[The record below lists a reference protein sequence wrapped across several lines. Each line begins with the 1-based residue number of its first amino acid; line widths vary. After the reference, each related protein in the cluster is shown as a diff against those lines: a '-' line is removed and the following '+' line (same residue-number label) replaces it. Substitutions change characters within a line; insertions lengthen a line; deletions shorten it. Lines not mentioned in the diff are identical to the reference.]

1 MPSSLK
7 VSKQVK
13 AARANNASSG
23 CLDTPPSSP
32 TMQSSNSK
40 PAVTPPKRGD
50 TPHARTASSSDRD
63 KPQSSPPLQAP
74 AYQEI
79 AQAFTDAVKY
89 IMSEPKETRKA
100 TTPQATSDTDSKPA
114 VRGSRLEVK
123 DIQEVCVILIPQ
135 YHSRELIACSWD
147 PVAYAY
153 KIAESPAVTEVKE
166 LDTYAFVIRTL
177 KAEIRSIV
185 YVDIKLPGL
194 RDVLRVV
201 LKNIQWVSLAD
212 DTPSFEQNLLF
223 HYLPEL
229 EEYRASATRVEA
241 HDLTSLKALDLLIR
255 TIKDRAKTSSE
266 RLDPLL
272 REGKITYDLLWALFK
287 ANSHVITTCL
297 GSGQV
302 RCLQYNTGDE
312 KKTEQGVEYFE
323 LQCQYLDFDGKV
335 FGTVTERLPVE
346 RFHGARPITAL
357 DIYPLYFHPTPNKI
371 MQSLI
376 ERGRTFMSLM
386 GSHHRTYNGVAFR
399 RVKDGLVRKSVQSKI
414 MIDADQFRKTIP
426 SYARIIIKKT
436 EEGFFS
442 DFITTQQ
449 RVMNGEMDLANLPD
463 DKLVLCP
470 PTVLGFS
477 LNDKFWGEYAVD
489 HIQSIEPSP
498 ALFDHLSI
506 PVSMKN
512 TIRSLTRGHLSPL
525 KDEKRSGSSMSVVGS
540 GTRIL
545 LHGPPGVGK
554 TLTAEALS
562 EYHRRPLYSVS
573 AGELSSDAG
582 ELDPQLTNI
591 FRVASAWNAIL
602 LIDEADVFL
611 QRRAELNLERN
622 RLVAV
627 FLRKLEHF
635 DGILILTTNLVDH
648 FDSAILDRMHLQMH
662 YHPLGKAAKK
672 EVLTGF
678 LTSLCGE
685 DGLSNFGA
693 DYLDRFAGMN
703 VNGRQIKNIVS
714 IAYTLSREDEEELS
728 CLHIDHALEATG
740 LRLPQS
746 TDEPLDL
753 YD

>member
-1 MPSSLK
+1 MSSVAK
-7 VSKQVK
+7 APKNNK
-13 AARANNASSG
+13 AARTHTVSPAS
-23 CLDTPPSSP
+23 PPSSP
-32 TMQSSNSK
+32 TMQCSNSK
-40 PAVTPPKRGD
+40 PAVTLSKRTD
-50 TPHARTASSSDRD
+50 TSQARTASSCHRD
-63 KPQSSPPLQAP
+63 TSPKSLPMRASTH
-74 AYQEI
+74 QEV
-79 AQAFTDAVKY
+79 AQLLKDAVEY
-89 IMSEPKETRKA
+89 IMSDSKETAK
-100 TTPQATSDTDSKPA
+100 TTAPQVASTTASKPA
-114 VRGSRLEVK
+114 VRGTKLEVK
-123 DIQEVCVILIPQ
+123 DIQEVCVISIPQ
-135 YHSRELIACSWD
+135 YRPRELIAYSWD

-153 KIAESPAVTEVKE
+153 KVVESPAVTEVME

-177 KAEIRSIV
+177 KAETRSIV

-194 RDVLRVV
+194 RDILRAV
-201 LKNIQWVSLAD
+201 LKDIKWVSLAD
-212 DTPSFEQNLLF
+212 DKPSFEHNLLF

-229 EEYRASATRVEA
+229 EEYQASATRDGA
-241 HDLTSLKALDLLIR
+241 RDLTSLKALNLLIR
-255 TIKDRAKTSSE
+255 TIKDRAKAPSE

-297 GSGQV
+297 GSGQL
-302 RCLQYNTGDE
+302 RCLQYNVGEE

-335 FGTVTERLPVE
+335 FGTVTERLPIE
-346 RFHGARPITAL
+346 RFHGARPITTL

-376 ERGRTFMSLM
+376 ERGRNFMSLM
-386 GSHHRTYNGVAFR
+386 GSHHRIYDGVAFR

-414 MIDADQFRKTIP
+414 MIDTDQFRKMIP

-449 RVMNGEMDLANLPD
+449 RVMDGETDLANLPE

-489 HIQSIEPSP
+489 HIQGIEPSS

-506 PVSMKN
+506 PIRMKN
-512 TIRSLTRGHLSPL
+512 TIRSLTRGHLGPL
-525 KDEKRSGSSMSVVGS
+525 KDAKREISRLFGFATVHADDSS
-540 GTRIL
+540 
-545 LHGPPGVGK
+545 GPPGVGK

-582 ELDPQLTNI
+582 ELDPQLTDI
-591 FRVASAWNAIL
+591 FRVACAWNAIL

-611 QRRAELNLERN
+611 QRRAELTLERN

-648 FDSAILDRMHLQMH
+648 FDSAILDRMHLQMQ
-662 YHPLGKAAKK
+662 YHPLDKAARK
-672 EVLTGF
+672 EVVIGF

-693 DYLDRFAGMN
+693 DYLDRFACMN
-703 VNGRQIKNIVS
+703 VNGRQIKNTVS
-714 IAYTLSREDEEELS
+714 IAYTLSMEDEDELS

-746 TDEPLDL
+746 ADEPFDL

>member
-1 MPSSLK
+1 MSSL
-7 VSKQVK
+7 SKAPNNNK
-13 AARANNASSG
+13 AVRANMVSPA
-23 CLDTPPSSP
+23 TPPSSP
-32 TMQSSNSK
+32 TMRSSNSK
-40 PAVTPPKRGD
+40 PAVTPSKRSD
-50 TPHARTASSSDRD
+50 TPRARTTSSSHRDR
-63 KPQSSPPLQAP
+63 PQTSPTIQAP
-74 AYQEI
+74 PHQEI
-79 AQAFTDAVKY
+79 AQAIKDAVKY
-89 IMSEPKETRKA
+89 IMSEPKDTGKA
-100 TTPQATSDTDSKPA
+100 ITSQASPDTDSKPA
-114 VRGSRLEVK
+114 VRGSKLEVK
-123 DIQEVCVILIPQ
+123 DIQEV
-135 YHSRELIACSWD
+135 WD
-147 PVAYAY
+147 SVAYAY
-153 KIAESPAVTEVKE
+153 KVVESPAIAEVKE
-166 LDTYAFVIRTL
+166 LDTYAFVIRTRAV
-177 KAEIRSIV
+177 KSETRSIV

-194 RDVLRVV
+194 RDILRVV
-201 LKNIQWVSLAD
+201 LEDIKWVSLAD
-212 DTPSFEQNLLF
+212 DKPSFEHNLLF

-229 EEYRASATRVEA
+229 EEYRASATRDGA
-241 HDLTSLKALDLLIR
+241 HDLTSLKALDLLIC
-255 TIKDRAKTSSE
+255 TIKDRSKASSE

-287 ANSHVITTCL
+287 ANSHIITTCP

-376 ERGRTFMSLM
+376 ERGRKFMSLM
-386 GSHHRTYNGVAFR
+386 GSHHRTYDGVAFR

-414 MIDADQFRKTIP
+414 MIDTDQFRKTIP

-449 RVMNGEMDLANLPD
+449 RVMNGEMDLANLPE

-470 PTVLGFS
+470 PAVLGFS

-489 HIQSIEPSP
+489 HIQGIEPSS

-506 PVSMKN
+506 PLSMKN

-525 KDEKRSGSSMSVVGS
+525 KHGKWSGSSMSVVGS

-611 QRRAELNLERN
+611 QRRAELTLERN

-648 FDSAILDRMHLQMH
+648 FDSAILDRMQLRMQ
-662 YHPLGKAAKK
+662 YHSLGKAAKK

-693 DYLDRFAGMN
+693 DYLDRFACMN
-703 VNGRQIKNIVS
+703 VNGRQIKNILS
-714 IAYTLSREDEEELS
+714 IAHTLSREDEEELS

-746 TDEPLDL
+746 ADEPLDL

>member
-1 MPSSLK
+1 MSSEAKAPKSNK
-7 VSKQVK
+7 V
-13 AARANNASSG
+13 ARTNTVSPA
-23 CLDTPPSSP
+23 TPPSSP
-32 TMQSSNSK
+32 TMQCSNSK
-40 PAVTPPKRGD
+40 PAVTLPKRTD
-50 TPHARTASSSDRD
+50 TSQARTVSSCHRDTSPKSLPMRASTH
-63 KPQSSPPLQAP
+63 
-74 AYQEI
+74 QEV
-79 AQAFTDAVKY
+79 AQLLKDAVEY
-89 IMSEPKETRKA
+89 IMSDAKETAK
-100 TTPQATSDTDSKPA
+100 TTAPQVASTTASKPA
-114 VRGSRLEVK
+114 VRGTKLEVK
-123 DIQEVCVILIPQ
+123 EIQEV
-135 YHSRELIACSWD
+135 WD
-147 PVAYAY
+147 SVAYAY
-153 KIAESPAVTEVKE
+153 KIVESPTVTEVKE

-177 KAEIRSIV
+177 KAETRSIV

-194 RDVLRVV
+194 RDILRAV
-201 LKNIQWVSLAD
+201 LKDIKWVSLAD
-212 DTPSFEQNLLF
+212 DKPSFEHNLLF

-229 EEYRASATRVEA
+229 EEYQASATRDEA
-241 HDLTSLKALDLLIR
+241 RDLTSLKALNLLIH
-255 TIKDRAKTSSE
+255 TIKDRAKAPSE

-297 GSGQV
+297 GSGQL
-302 RCLQYNTGDE
+302 RCLQYNVGEE

-335 FGTVTERLPVE
+335 FGTVTERLPIE
-346 RFHGARPITAL
+346 RFHGARPITTL

-376 ERGRTFMSLM
+376 ERGRNFMSLM
-386 GSHHRTYNGVAFR
+386 GSHHRIYDGVAFR
-399 RVKDGLVRKSVQSKI
+399 RVKDGLIRKSVQSKI
-414 MIDADQFRKTIP
+414 MIDTDQFRKTIP

-449 RVMNGEMDLANLPD
+449 RVMDGETDLANLPE

-489 HIQSIEPSP
+489 HIQGIEPSS

-506 PVSMKN
+506 PIRMKN
-512 TIRSLTRGHLSPL
+512 TIRSLTRGHLGPL
-525 KDEKRSGSSMSVVGS
+525 KDAKRSGSSMSVVGS

-582 ELDPQLTNI
+582 ELDPQLTDI
-591 FRVASAWNAIL
+591 FRVACAWNAIL

-611 QRRAELNLERN
+611 QRRAELTLERN

-648 FDSAILDRMHLQMH
+648 FDSAILDRMHLQMQ
-662 YHPLGKAAKK
+662 YHPLDKAARK
-672 EVLTGF
+672 EVVIGF

-693 DYLDRFAGMN
+693 DYLDRFACMN
-703 VNGRQIKNIVS
+703 VNGRQIKNTVS
-714 IAYTLSREDEEELS
+714 IAYTLSTEDEDELS

-746 TDEPLDL
+746 ADEPFDL

>member
-1 MPSSLK
+1 MLSSFARVRASTLAQQA
-7 VSKQVK
+7 SSRSDTRPVK
-13 AARANNASSG
+13 A
-23 CLDTPPSSP
+23 
-32 TMQSSNSK
+32 
-40 PAVTPPKRGD
+40 
-50 TPHARTASSSDRD
+50 
-63 KPQSSPPLQAP
+63 
-74 AYQEI
+74 
-79 AQAFTDAVKY
+79 
-89 IMSEPKETRKA
+89 ET
-100 TTPQATSDTDSKPA
+100 
-114 VRGSRLEVK
+114 
-123 DIQEVCVILIPQ
+123 
-135 YHSRELIACSWD
+135 
-147 PVAYAY
+147 
-153 KIAESPAVTEVKE
+153 
-166 LDTYAFVIRTL
+166 
-177 KAEIRSIV
+177 RSIV

-194 RDVLRVV
+194 RDILRAV
-201 LKNIQWVSLAD
+201 LKDIKWVSLAD
-212 DTPSFEQNLLF
+212 DKPSFEQNLLF

-229 EEYRASATRVEA
+229 EEYRASATKVGA
-241 HDLTSLKALDLLIR
+241 HDSTSLKALDLLIC
-255 TIKDRAKTSSE
+255 TIKDRSKASSE

-287 ANSHVITTCL
+287 ANSHVITTCP

-302 RCLQYNTGDE
+302 RCLQYNVGEE

-376 ERGRTFMSLM
+376 ERGRKFISLM
-386 GSHHRTYNGVAFR
+386 GSHHRTYDGVAFR

-414 MIDADQFRKTIP
+414 MIDTDQFRKTIP

-477 LNDKFWGEYAVD
+477 LNDKFWGEYAID
-489 HIQSIEPSP
+489 HIQGIEPSS

-506 PVSMKN
+506 PISMKN

-525 KDEKRSGSSMSVVGS
+525 KDGNWSGSSMSVVGS

-562 EYHRRPLYSVS
+562 EYHRRALYSVS

-591 FRVASAWNAIL
+591 FRVASAWDAIL

-611 QRRAELNLERN
+611 QRRAELTLERN

-648 FDSAILDRMHLQMH
+648 FDSAIIDRMHLQMQ
-662 YHPLGKAAKK
+662 YHPLSKAARK
-672 EVLTGF
+672 EVVTGF
-678 LTSLCGE
+678 LTSLCGD

-693 DYLDRFAGMN
+693 DYLDRFACMN

-714 IAYTLSREDEEELS
+714 IAHTLSMEDEEELS

>member
-1 MPSSLK
+1 
-7 VSKQVK
+7 
-13 AARANNASSG
+13 
-23 CLDTPPSSP
+23 
-32 TMQSSNSK
+32 MQCSNSK
-40 PAVTPPKRGD
+40 PAVTLSKRTD
-50 TPHARTASSSDRD
+50 TSQARTASSCHRD
-63 KPQSSPPLQAP
+63 TSPKSLPMRASTH
-74 AYQEI
+74 QEV
-79 AQAFTDAVKY
+79 AQLLKDAVEY
-89 IMSEPKETRKA
+89 IMSDSKETAK
-100 TTPQATSDTDSKPA
+100 TTAPQVASTTASKPA
-114 VRGSRLEVK
+114 VRGTKLEVK
-123 DIQEVCVILIPQ
+123 DIQEV
-135 YHSRELIACSWD
+135 WD

-153 KIAESPAVTEVKE
+153 KVVESPAVTEVME

-177 KAEIRSIV
+177 KAETRSIV

-194 RDVLRVV
+194 RDILRAV
-201 LKNIQWVSLAD
+201 LKDIKWVSLAD
-212 DTPSFEQNLLF
+212 DKPSFEHNLLF

-229 EEYRASATRVEA
+229 EEYQASATRDGA
-241 HDLTSLKALDLLIR
+241 RDLTSLKALNLLIR
-255 TIKDRAKTSSE
+255 TIKDRAKAPSE

-297 GSGQV
+297 GSGQL
-302 RCLQYNTGDE
+302 RCLQYNVGEE

-335 FGTVTERLPVE
+335 FGTVTERLPIE
-346 RFHGARPITAL
+346 RFHGARPITTL

-376 ERGRTFMSLM
+376 ERGRNF
-386 GSHHRTYNGVAFR
+386 
-399 RVKDGLVRKSVQSKI
+399 I
-414 MIDADQFRKTIP
+414 
-426 SYARIIIKKT
+426 YARIIIKKT

-449 RVMNGEMDLANLPD
+449 RVMDGETDLANLPE

-489 HIQSIEPSP
+489 HIQGIEPSS

-506 PVSMKN
+506 PIRMKN
-512 TIRSLTRGHLSPL
+512 TIRSLTRGHLGPL
-525 KDEKRSGSSMSVVGS
+525 KDAKRSGSSMSIVGS

-582 ELDPQLTNI
+582 ELDPQLTDI
-591 FRVASAWNAIL
+591 FRVACAWNAIL

-611 QRRAELNLERN
+611 QRRAELTLERN

-648 FDSAILDRMHLQMH
+648 FDSAILDRMHLQMQ
-662 YHPLGKAAKK
+662 YHPLDKAARK
-672 EVLTGF
+672 EVVIGF

-693 DYLDRFAGMN
+693 DYLDRFACMN
-703 VNGRQIKNIVS
+703 VNGRQIKNTVS
-714 IAYTLSREDEEELS
+714 IAYTLSTEDEDELS

-746 TDEPLDL
+746 ADEPFDL